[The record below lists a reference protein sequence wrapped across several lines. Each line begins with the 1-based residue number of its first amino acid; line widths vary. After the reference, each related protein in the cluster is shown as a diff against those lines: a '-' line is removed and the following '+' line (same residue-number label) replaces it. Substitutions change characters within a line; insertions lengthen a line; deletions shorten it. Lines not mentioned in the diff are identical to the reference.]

1 MTSDWPAVDQQLD
14 RWLAMDPQA
23 SRTQQ
28 LRNRGDFSYAV
39 TPEIAELTPQ
49 ISQPQQADADQTL
62 AAVREFDDATAAW
75 GIPFASVLLR
85 TESASSSQI
94 ENLTASARRIALA
107 TLGDTSSRNASMIAR
122 NTSALR
128 AAIDLADNISP
139 NTIRA
144 MHERLD
150 GGDDPANTGRFRTQP
165 VWIGGS
171 SPVTAHYV
179 PVHHLQI
186 GPAIDDLVAFI
197 RRDDLQP
204 LVQAAIAHAQ
214 FESIH
219 PFTDGNGR
227 TGRALVSS
235 ILRRRGVAPHM
246 SVPISSGLLGDTGA
260 YFTALSEYR
269 MGHIEPIIDQFGAAA
284 RRAIANA
291 RILRG
296 DVSEVR
302 RAVLATAQR
311 GTHNLMVIAD
321 LCGSEPAFNAAML
334 AERDVPSASAY
345 RILARLREHN
355 IVRQERPIAG
365 AMVWTVPGLTS
376 ALDRF
381 AERAGRRTF
390 IQS

>member
-1 MTSDWPAVDQQLD
+1 MASLPNPLLDAWETPHGLPPFERLRAEHFVPAVET
-14 RWLAMDPQA
+14 AMA
-23 SRTQQ
+23 AHR
-28 LRNRGDFSYAV
+28 
-39 TPEIAELTPQ
+39 AEL
-49 ISQPQQADADQTL
+49 DAIKGAPEAASFENTIVALEASGRLLERVTL
-62 AAVREFDDATAAW
+62 LF
-75 GIPFASVLLR
+75 
-85 TESASSSQI
+85 

-171 SPVTAHYV
+171 SPVTAQYV

-302 RAVLATAQR
+302 RAVLTTAQR